1 MCQIMKVPEGRTKDG
16 FELHM
21 GTNHLSHFL
30 LFHELADRLLAGA
43 TPAFHA
49 RVLNVSSLAHRAA
62 PLRVPADVVWDDA
75 EEGAEAAEAARR
87 RGSSRPYDGW
97 AAYAASKNANIH
109 MATQIERLYG
119 ARGLH
124 AHSLSPGFFLSPN
137 LQDGPARAETD
148 AALAT
153 DAGRR
158 YVASR
163 DQGCATS
170 VYGAVA
176 RDLE

>member
-1 MCQIMKVPEGRTKDG
+1 MHQIMKVPEGRTKDG

-30 LFHELADRLLAGA
+30 LFHELADRLLASV
-43 TPAFHA
+43 TPEFHA
-49 RVLNVSSLAHRAA
+49 RVLNVSSLAHRAR
-62 PLRVPADVVWDDA
+62 PLRVPADVVVDG
-75 EEGAEAAEAARR
+75 EEGEEERQ
-87 RGSSRPYDGW
+87 PYDGW

-137 LQDGPARAETD
+137 LQNGPARAETD
-148 AALAT
+148 AALAS

-158 YVASR
+158 YVADR

-176 RDLE
+176 RALE

>member
-1 MCQIMKVPEGRTKDG
+1 M
-16 FELHM
+16 HM

-30 LFHELADRLLAGA
+30 LFHELADRLLGSA

-62 PLRVPADVVWDDA
+62 PLRVPADVDVDVDDDD
-75 EEGAEAAEAARR
+75 EDEGAVEGEAGR
-87 RGSSRPYDGW
+87 RPYDGW

-148 AALAT
+148 AALAS

-163 DQGCATS
+163 DQGCATT

-176 RDLE
+176 RALE

>member
-1 MCQIMKVPEGRTKDG
+1 MKVPEGRTKDG
-16 FELHM
+16 FEMHM

-30 LFHELADRLLAGA
+30 LFHELADRLLASV

-49 RVLNVSSLAHRAA
+49 RVLNVSSLAHRTA
-62 PLRVPADVVWDDA
+62 PLRVPADVDVDGA
-75 EEGAEAAEAARR
+75 EEDEDQR
-87 RGSSRPYDGW
+87 RPYDGW

-124 AHSLSPGFFLSPN
+124 ANSLSPGFFLSPN

-148 AALAT
+148 AALAS

-163 DQGCATS
+163 DQGCATTI
-170 VYGAVA
+170 YGAVA
-176 RDLE
+176 RALE